1 MTTMS
6 VFDDFE
12 TILDYAHFWNW
23 APDWNVVKDIYS
35 RIPESYSVL
44 TPFAYTYLEEMI
56 RSTTSEYG
64 MPLFDREGKPNYF
77 KRGKKLINLAIAENA
92 DKKEYVELIN
102 KIKKY
107 FMYISDDLHDEN
119 GRNNVLHGYLHP
131 RFWSKEAFEQLI
143 HDIAE
148 LSPYAGF

>member
-1 MTTMS
+1 M
-6 VFDDFE
+6 FDDFE

-44 TPFAYTYLEEMI
+44 TPFAFTYLEEMI

-64 MPLFDREGKPNYF
+64 MPFFDREGKPNNF

-92 DKKEYVELIN
+92 DKKEYIVLLD

-107 FMYISDDLHDEN
+107 FMYVSDDLHNEN
-119 GRNNVLHGYLHP
+119 GRNNVLHGHLHP
-131 RFWSKEAFEQLI
+131 RFWSKESFEQII

-148 LSPYAGF
+148 LSPFAGFK